1 MTAVSINVGLISFG
15 HSNPIMP
22 TQRSVVGFYFREFVN
37 HIGSESK
44 WRNLAAHKFELQ
56 TLLPLRREKI
66 LAICFLGSEYYALNR
81 PFYEN
86 GQKRFGLFFWPNF
99 GVIAGS
105 WGRFWLKCSPSIAD
119 WSLNVA
125 YVSPHMKKF
134 PLKKPKHIWAK
145 IGQNPLNT

>member
-56 TLLPLRREKI
+56 TLLAPRREKI

-81 PFYEN
+81 PFDEN
-86 GQKRFGLFFWPNF
+86 GQKRFGPFFWPTF
-99 GVIAGS
+99 GVIVGS

-119 WSLNVA
+119 
-125 YVSPHMKKF
+125 
-134 PLKKPKHIWAK
+134 
-145 IGQNPLNT
+145 

>member
-56 TLLPLRREKI
+56 SLLAPRRLRFWQSVFWARNIMPLI
-66 LAICFLGSEYYALNR
+66 
-81 PFYEN
+81 
-86 GQKRFGLFFWPNF
+86 GLFTKMAKKDLDCFF
-99 GVIAGS
+99 GQILGLLRGAGGGFGS
-105 WGRFWLKCSPSIAD
+105 NVPLALLIDPRMWL
-119 WSLNVA
+119 
-125 YVSPHMKKF
+125 MF
-134 PLKKPKHIWAK
+134 PL
-145 IGQNPLNT
+145 T